1 VASQV
6 VAGEGVKDAA
16 AQEGGADQ
24 DVENVKHGDF
34 PRSAT
39 KSPHAAWHVALHTDS
54 GRTLSPMPPEPPR
67 SAIILSL
74 QRQA

>member
-1 VASQV
+1 MAVASQV
-6 VAGEGVKDAA
+6 VAGEGVEDAA

-39 KSPHAAWHVALHTDS
+39 KPPHAIRHVAPHTN
-54 GRTLSPMPPEPPR
+54 
-67 SAIILSL
+67 
-74 QRQA
+74 